1 MTPRN
6 SRTNRPAPRSS
17 REPQSARAAR
27 SVSRATQSER
37 VASSAY
43 RPAYTPGSQGRSAN
57 GSYGRQSAASQY
69 SRTNPNYTAASSK
82 RASRGKKIALCVVAA
97 VLVAV
102 IGTGTAFALYIN
114 SINDQLNHGT
124 KTQEELNAI
133 TDVLAPK
140 TSSNFT
146 EPFYM
151 MLIGSDRRVGDDSM
165 GARSDT
171 NIVVRVDPTQ
181 NLVTMVSIPRDTC
194 IEIDGYGQ
202 NKFNAA
208 YNYGGAAATIREASE
223 LCNIEISHYAEVN
236 FEELVALVD
245 AVGGVDVEVDERI
258 DDPDAGSIVIE
269 EGTQHLDGEAALVFA
284 RSRAYV
290 DGDFTRTANQRKLIM
305 AIVEKVLALPVTEL
319 PGVIQSAS
327 QCVTTDLSV
336 NDILSLAQQFK
347 DEGDLTIYS
356 GMVPSTTGWIGQIS
370 YVFTDEAALK
380 EMMEV
385 VEAGE
390 DPSGIV
396 SSGVVST
403 PGASSS
409 SSGTSSSSSGG
420 SSTYDYSYNGGST
433 YYDDSGYTD
442 NSYYDPNY
450 GYDTGYDSGYVD
462 PGYTDPGYSSGY
474 DAGYTDSGYDSGYV
488 DPSAYATDG
497 AAA

>member
-1 MTPRN
+1 MTTRN
-6 SRTNRPAPRSS
+6 SRTSRPAPRTS
-17 REPQSARAAR
+17 REPQTARAAR

-97 VLVAV
+97 VLVAA

-305 AIVEKVLALPVTEL
+305 ALVEKVLALPVTDL
-319 PGVIQSAS
+319 PGVIQSAA

-336 NDILSLAQQFK
+336 SDILSLAQQFK

-356 GMVPSTTGWIGQIS
+356 AMVPSTTGYIGEVS

-420 SSTYDYSYNGGST
+420 SSTYDYSYNDDST

-474 DAGYTDSGYDSGYV
+474 DAGYADPGYDSGYV
-488 DPSAYATDG
+488 DPSAYAAG
-497 AAA
+497 GMAA

>member
-305 AIVEKVLALPVTEL
+305 ALVEKVLALPVTDL
-319 PGVIQSAS
+319 PGVIQSAA

-336 NDILSLAQQFK
+336 SDILSLAQQFK

-356 GMVPSTTGWIGQIS
+356 AMVPSTTGYIGEVS

-474 DAGYTDSGYDSGYV
+474 DAGYADPGYDSGYV
-488 DPSAYATDG
+488 DPSAYAAG
-497 AAA
+497 GMAA

>member
-305 AIVEKVLALPVTEL
+305 ALVEKVLALPVTDL
-319 PGVIQSAS
+319 PGVIQSAA

-336 NDILSLAQQFK
+336 SDILSLAQQFK

-356 GMVPSTTGWIGQIS
+356 AMVPSTTGYIGEVS

>member
-305 AIVEKVLALPVTEL
+305 ALVEKVLALPVTDL
-319 PGVIQSAS
+319 PGVIQSAA

-336 NDILSLAQQFK
+336 SDILSLAQQFK

-356 GMVPSTTGWIGQIS
+356 AMVPSTTGYIGEVS

-403 PGASSS
+403 PGA
-409 SSGTSSSSSGG
+409 SSSSSGG

-462 PGYTDPGYSSGY
+462 SGYVDPGYDSGY
-474 DAGYTDSGYDSGYV
+474 GTGYTDSGYDSGYV